1 MLVLVY
7 FLSFYFSLL
16 DLSFLLFI
24 LFSSYEPEL
33 HPAVCYR
40 IKSLRATLQIFSTGS
55 ITVTGI
61 LMSKKKNLTC
71 WEYLTIEPGG
81 LGKQDL

>member
-16 DLSFLLFI
+16 DLSFLLFV

-61 LMSKKKNLTC
+61 LISKNKYLTC
-71 WEYLTIEPGG
+71 WEYLTIDPGG

>member
-1 MLVLVY
+1 MQGTVGFLRTIVLIY
-7 FLSFYFSLL
+7 YLSFYFSAL
-16 DLSFLLFI
+16 DLSFLLYI

-40 IKSLRATLQIFSTGS
+40 IKTLRATLQIFSTGS

-61 LMSKKKNLTC
+61 LMS
-71 WEYLTIEPGG
+71 EIIIYLVGNT
-81 LGKQDL
+81 